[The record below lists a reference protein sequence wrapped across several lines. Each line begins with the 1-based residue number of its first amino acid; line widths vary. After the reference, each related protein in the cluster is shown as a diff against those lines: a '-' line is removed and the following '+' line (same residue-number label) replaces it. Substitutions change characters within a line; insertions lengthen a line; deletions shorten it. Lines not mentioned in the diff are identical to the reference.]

1 MANKPDT
8 LAYGAFAV
16 AEDGTLYV
24 GNNTSVAV
32 ETAKQTALASLAAN
46 AVRKDA
52 QTLTTAQQTQARTNI
67 AAAAKAD
74 LTPQL
79 FSNPGYGTTNVGAI
93 AANFT
98 KIGNLVI
105 AVFSVNVL
113 YYGDDYQLFEINNT
127 SLLPPSGES
136 PNVTAISVNSKIA
149 ASFSIKNGFLR
160 IHQRTAETNDW
171 FAFEIVYTV

>member
-1 MANKPDT
+1 MATEIK
-8 LAYGAFAV
+8 L
-16 AEDGTLYV
+16 
-24 GNNTSVAV
+24 SH
-32 ETAKQTALASLAAN
+32 TAKQLDDAIDQTGTNKTNIEANKTNIEANKTDIAAN
-46 AVRKDA
+46 KNAIDA
-52 QTLTTAQQTQARTNI
+52 LRT
-67 AAAAKAD
+67 D

-79 FSNPGYGTTNVGAI
+79 FSNPGSGTTNVGAI
-93 AANFT
+93 AAYFT

-113 YYGDDYQLFEINNT
+113 YYGDDYQLFGINNT